1 MYTEESGARDFD
13 DVVFPNAGAVCR
25 FSGFTRNQDGQI
37 VVKEKPSGAPGS
49 DEVADYVYANCEI
62 VSPVEHAGEDL
73 PLRIKLK
80 GIRCYQDDVG
90 AWKFHLS
97 GLALDSEF
105 RPTGLFQNAKEM
117 GFKTTAL
124 DPQSQI
130 GYEVN
135 EAGVPVYIADE
146 VERLIEVATYP
157 LTPVQVL
164 DVVIEPKLKQAAE
177 AGHLFNVRTSEISWI
192 IWNSLQALSGED
204 AVTIQAQAQAQ
215 AAAGEAQAEAIRQ
228 RIREGQAEA
237 EDAQAFA
244 ERVRAY
250 AADVQPDVDG
260 GHLLASCTPAT
271 LEHIQNRLWPA
282 TTEAAPTPAAVT
294 AL

>member
-1 MYTEESGARDFD
+1 MYSEESGARDFD
-13 DVVFPNAGAVCR
+13 DVVFPNAGAVCK

-62 VSPVEHAGEDL
+62 VSPVEHAGKEL

-80 GIRCYQDDVG
+80 GIRCYQNDVG

-97 GLALDSEF
+97 GLGLDTEF

-117 GFKTTAL
+117 GFKITAL

-164 DVVIEPKLKQAAE
+164 EVVIEAKLLQAAA

-192 IWNSLQALSGED
+192 VWDSLSALSAED
-204 AVTIQAQAQAQ
+204 ATAIQAQAQVQ
-215 AAAGEAQAEAIRQ
+215 AAEGEAVAETIRQ
-228 RIREGQAEA
+228 RIREEAAKA
-237 EDAQAFA
+237 EDAQAFI
-244 ERVRAY
+244 ERVRTY
-250 AADVQPDVDG
+250 AADVQPDVDSSN
-260 GHLLASCTPAT
+260 LLASCTPST
-271 LEHIQNRLWPA
+271 LEHIQRKLWP